1 MLFLNHKLYRRV
13 LSVFECS
20 MPCLLLSTRN
30 DIQIPFLKPSEKE
43 CKTNTAGVYQSSILA
58 RNNTNT
64 RYSPLEAVDIN
75 PRLKRE
81 TMDTTRMSLE

>member
-1 MLFLNHKLYRRV
+1 
-13 LSVFECS
+13 

-30 DIQIPFLKPSEKE
+30 DVQIPFLKPSEKGCE
-43 CKTNTAGVYQSSILA
+43 TNTAGVYQSLTLA

-64 RYSPLEAVDIN
+64 LYSPLEVVDIN
-75 PRLKRE
+75 PRLEQE